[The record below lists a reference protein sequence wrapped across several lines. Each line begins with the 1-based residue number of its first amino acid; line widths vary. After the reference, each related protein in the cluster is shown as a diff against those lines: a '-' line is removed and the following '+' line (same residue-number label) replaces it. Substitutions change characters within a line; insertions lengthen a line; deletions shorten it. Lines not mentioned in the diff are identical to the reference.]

1 MSCCITLTC
10 SRYFFAYDIDIY
22 ATQMYHLSRQIG
34 SFKYSL
40 HVIFISASSITI
52 CWCRSDGKES
62 QRGRMK
68 SASWI
73 FSGWMSILRFFL
85 SFLASLMYAMRML
98 YNILFSPKQKG
109 KKVVVSRFNHE
120 LIYIILNN
128 HERLAAFA
136 SVCAD
141 LGSLTITF
149 LTNFSSRLPRECF
162 YGYGLFWLCFFLP
175 CTKLKRIF
183 FSERD
188 ESKFVITTVT
198 FYVHN
203 LINTSLMLDL
213 GTLVVIK
220 LAANCYKN

>member
-1 MSCCITLTC
+1 MILTFMRHKCI
-10 SRYFFAYDIDIY
+10 IY
-22 ATQMYHLSRQIG
+22 P
-34 SFKYSL
+34 
-40 HVIFISASSITI
+40 V
-52 CWCRSDGKES
+52 
-62 QRGRMK
+62 K
-68 SASWI
+68 SAHLNI
-73 FSGWMSILRFFL
+73 HCM
-85 SFLASLMYAMRML
+85 SFLYPPPPLQSVDADRMGRKAREGEWKVLREYFLDEWAFWDFFFPFSLLLCMPWECY
-98 YNILFSPKQKG
+98 ITSFSVQSKKE